1 MLPELSPDNQDS
13 TIPLANTP
21 QTPDLPLPRY
31 QVLDTLR
38 GLALLGALFVSIWAF
53 GGFSTTQQ
61 NELLLQSKG
70 GNYRLWGA
78 VELMFAGK
86 MRALICIVFGAG
98 MVIFLSRKTTPGE
111 VTLPDLFIRRQIW
124 LIGFGLINALLFL
137 WPVDL
142 LFHLGVIGIL
152 LFPFVRMNA
161 GALWMAA
168 IAVTL
173 VYAGKSYWNYSEDRT
188 AYAKYTAVVAYE
200 KKLSKDSLEASKN
213 RVPLKEQKKDSL
225 SAKQKEDKAAWE
237 GILKQHTH
245 DPKSKDEAVKQ
256 MRNPSYG
263 KIWDHL
269 VGVIQVREARWT
281 YQTGIWDMGGMM
293 LLGMALFKHRF
304 FEPGR
309 PRSRYLLIGIGCIAI
324 GLLCGWYRL
333 QFQQYALRDYTKYIV
348 AHWSP
353 YNLLF
358 PFERAFMATGYM
370 AAVLLL
376 MRAGIFRV
384 VWSAFASVG
393 RMALSNYLLQSIVC
407 TLFFTGVGMGYF
419 GRLQQYQLYLVVA
432 EICIVQIV
440 FSILWL
446 RYFYY
451 GPAEWLLRSL
461 MHWKWLPNK
470 LHAAQAPANALP
482 LNS

>member
-1 MLPELSPDNQDS
+1 MLPELSPDDQDS
-13 TIPLANTP
+13 TIPVANTAQAP
-21 QTPDLPLPRY
+21 QLPLPRY
-31 QVLDTLR
+31 HVLDTLR
-38 GLALLGALFVSIWAF
+38 GVAVLGALFVSIWAF

-61 NELLLQSKG
+61 NELLVQSKG

-78 VELMFAGK
+78 VELLFSGK

-98 MVIFLSRKTTPGE
+98 MVIFLSRKNTPGE
-111 VTLPDLFIRRQIW
+111 VALPDLFMRRQIW
-124 LIGFGLINALLFL
+124 LMGFGLINALLLL

-161 GALWMAA
+161 RALWITA
-168 IAVTL
+168 IVVTL

-188 AYAKYTAVVAYE
+188 AYAKYTAVIAYE
-200 KKLSKDSLEASKN
+200 KKLSKDSLEAAKKK
-213 RVPLKEQKKDSL
+213 VPLKEQKKDTL

-245 DPKSKDEAVKQ
+245 DPKNKDEAVKQ

-293 LLGMALFKHRF
+293 LLGMALFKQRF

-309 PRSRYLLIGIGCIAI
+309 ARSRYLLIGIGCIGI

-333 QFQQYALRDYTKYIV
+333 QFQQYTLRDYTKYV
-348 AHWSP
+348 VVNWSP

-358 PFERAFMATGYM
+358 PFERAFMALG
-370 AAVLLL
+370 
-376 MRAGIFRV
+376 
-384 VWSAFASVG
+384 
-393 RMALSNYLLQSIVC
+393 
-407 TLFFTGVGMGYF
+407 
-419 GRLQQYQLYLVVA
+419 
-432 EICIVQIV
+432 
-440 FSILWL
+440 
-446 RYFYY
+446 
-451 GPAEWLLRSL
+451 
-461 MHWKWLPNK
+461 
-470 LHAAQAPANALP
+470 
-482 LNS
+482 